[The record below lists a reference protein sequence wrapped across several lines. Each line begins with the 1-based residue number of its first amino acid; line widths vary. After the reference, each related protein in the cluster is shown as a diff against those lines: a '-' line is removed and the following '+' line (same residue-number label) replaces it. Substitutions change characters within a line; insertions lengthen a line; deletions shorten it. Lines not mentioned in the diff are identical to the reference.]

1 MLLLAE
7 LNDAQTGE
15 WSKNKTRVKHF
26 RTTEKIT
33 AHLSLISK
41 TNQKNKINI
50 IPT

>member
-1 MLLLAE
+1 MVVLVE

-15 WSKNKTRVKHF
+15 WPKNKTRGKHF

-41 TNQKNKINI
+41 IDRKKKINI
-50 IPT
+50 IHT